1 MDNVFRTIA
10 QDLRSC
16 RTLYGVQMK
25 ETADVFKLM
34 DRDGSETIDAAELSA
49 ALSRLEMRL
58 SAEQL
63 QAVLEAVDTNGNG
76 TIELPELAAR
86 IDTAKEA
93 LRKQAFSAKARRAR
107 SPGGGEVLGGAV

>member
-10 QDLRSC
+10 QDLNSG

-34 DRDGSETIDAAELSA
+34 DRDGSETIDAAELGA

-63 QAVLEAVDTNGNG
+63 RAVLEAVDQRQRDDR
-76 TIELPELAAR
+76 AAG
-86 IDTAKEA
+86 A
-93 LRKQAFSAKARRAR
+93 
-107 SPGGGEVLGGAV
+107 GGAHRHGEGGAAEASLQR